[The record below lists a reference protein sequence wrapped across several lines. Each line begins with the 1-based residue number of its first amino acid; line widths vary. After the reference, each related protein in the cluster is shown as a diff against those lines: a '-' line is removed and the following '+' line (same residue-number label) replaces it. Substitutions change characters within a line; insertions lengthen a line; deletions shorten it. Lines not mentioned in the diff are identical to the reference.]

1 MRLATLL
8 CMLLFAGCATEP
20 TTESPSADPEP
31 EAPEVERPNWVENAV
46 LYEVSVRSF
55 TEEGTFQAII
65 PRLDA
70 LKAMSVTTIWLMPI
84 HPVGEAERKGRL
96 GSPYSVRD
104 YRAVDPAF
112 GTLEDFRALVDATHE
127 RGMTLILDWIAN
139 HTARD
144 HAWTQA
150 HPDWY
155 TQDEAGTIVHPEGT
169 DWTDVADLNYDNPAV
184 HEAMAAAMQ
193 YWVETFEVDGF
204 RCDVAGMVPE
214 AFWQE
219 TLSQLRTLKPL
230 MLLAEGDDPW
240 LHEAG
245 FDLTYGWN
253 TFHALKDVWDGAPPD
268 SLYAKLEAEQA
279 LYPPDALRLRFITNH
294 DETSWDEAAVT
305 MYDGVEGT
313 KAAMAVAATLPGV
326 PLLYNGQEV
335 AAPQRMNLFEDEKID
350 WALNPELREFYTA
363 LLGLSRNSEAL
374 RMGSFRPLSAGDD
387 VIAYIRE
394 HESERV
400 LVVVNPRA
408 SEQEVVLP
416 EAALGTAMQDVFTD
430 AEASTAFALAPYGI
444 RLFRG
449 LAARAD

>member
-1 MRLATLL
+1 MRFSALL
-8 CMLLFAGCATEP
+8 CVLLFAGCA
-20 TTESPSADPEP
+20 ADPATETP
-31 EAPEVERPNWVENAV
+31 AVDTDSVAVEVERPNWVENAV
-46 LYEVSVRSF
+46 LYEVFVRSF

-65 PRLDA
+65 PRLGA
-70 LKAMSVTTIWLMPI
+70 LKAMGVTTIWLMPI

-127 RGMTLILDWIAN
+127 RGMTLLLDWVAN

-144 HAWTQA
+144 HAWTQI

-155 TQDEAGTIVHPEGT
+155 TQNDAGAIVHPEGT
-169 DWTDVADLNYDNPAV
+169 DWTDVADLNYDNPAM
-184 HEAMAAAMQ
+184 HEAMQAEMQ
-193 YWVETFEVDGF
+193 YWVEEFGVDGF

-214 AFWQE
+214 QFWRAAIAE
-219 TLSQLRTLKPL
+219 LRAVKPL
-230 MLLAEGDDPW
+230 MMLAEGDDPW

-253 TFHALKDVWDGAPPD
+253 TFHALKNVWSGASPD
-268 SLYAKLEAEQA
+268 SLYAQLEAEQA
-279 LYPPDALRLRFITNH
+279 AYPADALRLRFITNH

-313 KAAMAVAATLPGV
+313 KAAMAVATTLPGV

-350 WALNPELREFYTA
+350 WSLNPDLREFYTA

-374 RMGSFRPLSAGDD
+374 RAGSFTPISAGAN
-387 VIAYIRE
+387 VIAFVRE
-394 HESERV
+394 HETERV
-400 LVVVNPRA
+400 LVVVNPRS
-408 SEQEVVLP
+408 SEQDVVLP
-416 EAALGTAMQDVFTD
+416 EAALGTAMQDVFSNV
-430 AEASTAFALAPYGI
+430 EASTAFSLAPHGI
-444 RLFRG
+444 RVFRG